1 MRFLL
6 DIKYVQY
13 ARRSQMCNYI
23 SQAIIKSSPT
33 PLTDLRVSV
42 PFTSGKEL
50 AAFVSQFKRQPL
62 RSLNLVGTLINL
74 DCLDTIID
82 TFPSITD
89 LSFTI
94 EVNIRSN
101 DFLVGSFIPSTI
113 GKLTSLCFCSHRRS
127 SSRKS
132 SISHRSAGCTV
143 ISGEGQWISVHQAT
157 VRILSSN

>member
-1 MRFLL
+1 MFNMPSC
-6 DIKYVQY
+6 
-13 ARRSQMCNYI
+13 SQICI
-23 SQAIIKSSPT
+23 DTSQAISKFSST

-50 AAFVSQFKRQPL
+50 AAFVGQFKRQPL
-62 RSLNLVGTLINL
+62 RSLHLVGTLMNL

-94 EVNIRSN
+94 EVNIRSH
-101 DFLVGSFIPSTI
+101 DFLVGSFIPYTVS
-113 GKLTSLCFCSHRRS
+113 KLTPLYPCSHRRS
-127 SSRKS
+127 SSRKF

-143 ISGEGQWISVHQAT
+143 ISGEDHWFPVYQTT